1 MTTKTNA
8 KSYRFSTDDPA
19 KFAELDA
26 GVRELLD
33 RFGVEDAAAGAEGAD
48 PADGARDDEPEG
60 EVADAALEELDGL
73 FALASALVDHGTG
86 VGRLAAAGLFALA
99 NDTVETVALDAAALR
114 EWALDGDRSDYAV
127 AKALSAE
134 ALVGAAAKAL
144 GARRSDAAAEL
155 LGAACKQAA
164 ELLGVR
170 LVDTLK

>member
-26 GVRELLD
+26 AVRELLD
-33 RFGVEDAAAGAEGAD
+33 RFGVEDAAAGADE
-48 PADGARDDEPEG
+48 ADGACEDGPEG
-60 EVADAALEELDGL
+60 EGADAALEELDGL

-86 VGRLAAAGLFALA
+86 VGRLAAAGLHALA
-99 NDTVETVALDAAALR
+99 NDAVETVALDAAALR

-144 GARRSDAAAEL
+144 GARRGDAAAEL

>member
-8 KSYRFSTDDPA
+8 KSYSFSTDDPA

-26 GVRELLD
+26 AVRELLD
-33 RFGVEDAAAGAEGAD
+33 RFGVEDAAAGADE
-48 PADGARDDEPEG
+48 ADGAREDEPEG

-86 VGRLAAAGLFALA
+86 VGRLAAAGLYALA
-99 NDTVETVALDAAALR
+99 NDAVETVALDAAALR

-144 GARRSDAAAEL
+144 GARRVDAAAEL

-170 LVDTLK
+170 VVDTLK